1 MATRT
6 GDVPSTVAREAGV
19 AYVDGRYL
27 PIGEA
32 SIPITD
38 WGFIRGDAVYDA
50 IPFTRGFLFRLSDH
64 VERFGLSMRKWRLHV
79 SLGPDRITA
88 VVHEVVR
95 RSGLR
100 DGLVLIMATRGVPP
114 SLGIRDPARFEN
126 RFYAFS
132 QVLPPIAAPER
143 LRDGMSVIVSRVRR
157 IPETSVDSTA
167 KNFQWGDFTQARLE
181 ANDRGADNALLLDHE
196 GNVTEGPG
204 FNAFIVS
211 GGTLKTPAHHR
222 LEGITRRTVMEI
234 AERAGWPVSET
245 DVPVAEMMGAD
256 EVFLCTSAG
265 GIFPVTEIDGLPVAD
280 GTCGEIT
287 SAVLDRYWRLRV
299 DPEWAE
305 AVEYVTAASI
315 GSGAGESGDTDQ
327 TAGHKSATG

>member
-1 MATRT
+1 M
-6 GDVPSTVAREAGV
+6 PSTVAGEAGV

-27 PIGEA
+27 PLGEA
-32 SIPITD
+32 AIPITD

-50 IPFTRGFLFRLSDH
+50 IPFTGGFLFRLSDH

-79 SLGPDRITA
+79 PLESDRIA
-88 VVHEVVR
+88 EVVHEVVR

-196 GNVTEGPG
+196 GNLTEGPG

-211 GGTLKTPAHHR
+211 GSVLKTPAHHR

-245 DVPVAEMMGAD
+245 DIPEEEMKAAD

-265 GIFPVTEIDGLPVAD
+265 GIFPVTEIDGKPVAG

-287 SAVLDRYWRLRV
+287 SAILDQYWRLRV
-299 DPEWAE
+299 DPEWAV
-305 AVEYVTAASI
+305 AVDYATGAGI
-315 GSGAGESGDTDQ
+315 GPRAGESGVADNS
-327 TAGHKSATG
+327 AGHKSASI

>member
-1 MATRT
+1 M
-6 GDVPSTVAREAGV
+6 PSTVAGEAGV

-27 PIGEA
+27 PLGEA
-32 SIPITD
+32 AIPITD

-50 IPFTRGFLFRLSDH
+50 IPFTGGFLFRLADH
-64 VERFGLSMRKWRLHV
+64 VERFGLSMRKWRLHI
-79 SLGPDRITA
+79 SLGPDRIAA

-211 GGTLKTPAHHR
+211 DGVLKTPAHHR

-245 DVPVAEMMGAD
+245 DIPEEEMKAAD
-256 EVFLCTSAG
+256 EVFLCSSAG
-265 GIFPVTEIDGLPVAD
+265 GIFPVTEIDGQPVAV

-287 SAVLDRYWRLRV
+287 RAVLDQYWRLRV
-299 DPEWAE
+299 DPAWAE
-305 AVEYVTAASI
+305 AVDYATAASI
-315 GSGAGESGDTDQ
+315 EPGAGASGNAGH
-327 TAGHKSATG
+327 TAGRKSATG

>member
-1 MATRT
+1 M
-6 GDVPSTVAREAGV
+6 PLTVAGEAGV

-32 SIPITD
+32 AIPITD

-50 IPFTRGFLFRLSDH
+50 IPFTGGFLFRLSDH
-64 VERFGLSMRKWRLHV
+64 VERFGLSMRKWRLDI

-196 GNVTEGPG
+196 GNLTEGPG
-204 FNAFIVS
+204 FNAFIVK
-211 GGTLKTPAHHR
+211 GGVLKTPAHHR

-245 DVPVAEMMGAD
+245 DIPVAEMMRAD

-265 GIFPVTEIDGLPVAD
+265 GIFPVTDIDAQPVAD
-280 GTCGEIT
+280 GNCGEIT
-287 SAVLDRYWRLRV
+287 SAILNQYWRLRV

-305 AVEYVTAASI
+305 AVDYATAPSI
-315 GSGAGESGDTDQ
+315 GSGAGESGVANNK
-327 TAGHKSATG
+327 AGHKSARG